1 MIFKFCILPSINL
14 KNAQNNSNNCFNT
27 RTFFVL
33 LFYSLIIRLQE
44 TTFGYY
50 LGLFSIILYIIDDQN
65 NLFIQNTD
73 WFLFDNT
80 LFVTFLFFVF

>member
-1 MIFKFCILPSINL
+1 ML
-14 KNAQNNSNNCFNT
+14 KIIQIIT
-27 RTFFVL
+27 LIQGL
-33 LFYSLIIRLQE
+33 LFFCFIYLSKDKK

-50 LGLFSIILYIIDDQN
+50 LSLFSIILYIIGDDQN

-80 LFVTFLFFVF
+80 LL